1 VGVTVSTSEWVW
13 GGHTLEFYVSGTSV
27 RRISD
32 ERGALPSLVVP
43 VG

>member
-1 VGVTVSTSEWVW
+1 VW

-27 RRISD
+27 RRISN
-32 ERGALPSLVVP
+32 ERGALPPLVVP